1 GRDITEMS
9 RCDVREM
16 FGMVLQDTVLF
27 SGSVYENIAYG
38 KEGATRA
45 EVMEAARKAHIDDFI
60 DTLPNGYE
68 TEINEDST
76 NISAGQKQLLTI
88 ARAYLSDRP
97 ILILDEATSNVD
109 TRTELLI
116 QQTMDELMKGR
127 TAFVIAHRL
136 STIENADTIL
146 VVDNG
151 HIVEQGKHG
160 ELLRKNGL
168 YARIY
173 NSQYPNA

>member
-1 GRDITEMS
+1 
-9 RCDVREM
+9 
-16 FGMVLQDTVLF
+16 
-27 SGSVYENIAYG
+27 
-38 KEGATRA
+38 
-45 EVMEAARKAHIDDFI
+45 MEAARKAHIDSFI
-60 DTLPNGYE
+60 DALPNGYD

-136 STIENADTIL
+136 STIENADVIL

-151 HIVEQGKHG
+151 HIVEQGKHA
-160 ELLRKNGL
+160 ELLCQNGL

-173 NSQYPNA
+173 NSQYPKDQRVS